1 MAIKKEEDDINKAK
15 EEIAVLFGPL
25 TEEQRVY
32 LTENIKLCTYNKSEI
47 IYEEFDSPQYMM
59 CLLRGKVMI
68 SKNGIGNRSQIIR
81 LINEKGFFGYR
92 AAFTGEDY
100 TTSATTYEKSLV
112 GLIPV
117 DVVKNLIKDNI
128 QLAIYFIKQLAT
140 LLGDA
145 DMLTVDLTQ
154 KHIRGRLAQS
164 LLALKETYGVADDRQ
179 TLNISVSRKD
189 IANMSNMI
197 TNNAIRTLSAFASEG
212 IIDIEG
218 KTIKIINEKELNKIS
233 FYG

>member
-1 MAIKKEEDDINKAK
+1 MAARKEYDITKAT
-15 EEIAVLFGPL
+15 EEIVTLFGPL
-25 TEEQRVY
+25 TDEQRIF
-32 LTENIKLCTYNKSEI
+32 LAENIKLCTYNKGEI
-47 IYEEFDSPQYMM
+47 LYEEYDSPKYMM

-68 SKNGIGNRSQIIR
+68 AKNGIGNRSQIIR

-92 AAFTGEDY
+92 PAFTGEDY
-100 TTSATTYEKSLV
+100 CTSATTYEKSLV
-112 GLIPV
+112 GLVPIG
-117 DVVKNLIKDNI
+117 VVKTLIKNNI
-128 QLAIYFIKQLAT
+128 QLAVYFIKQLAAM
-140 LLGDA
+140 LGDA

-164 LLALKETYGVADDRQ
+164 LLALKEKYGVTDDGQ

-218 KTIKIINEKELNKIS
+218 KAIKIIDENELNKIS

>member
-1 MAIKKEEDDINKAK
+1 MA
-15 EEIAVLFGPL
+15 
-25 TEEQRVY
+25 
-32 LTENIKLCTYNKSEI
+32 
-47 IYEEFDSPQYMM
+47 
-59 CLLRGKVMI
+59 
-68 SKNGIGNRSQIIR
+68 
-81 LINEKGFFGYR
+81 
-92 AAFTGEDY
+92 
-100 TTSATTYEKSLV
+100 
-112 GLIPV
+112 LIPT
-117 DVVKNLIKDNI
+117 DVVKELIKNNI

-164 LLALKETYGVADDRQ
+164 LLALKETYGVAGDGQ

-189 IANMSNMI
+189 IASMSNMI

-212 IIDIEG
+212 IIHIDG
-218 KTIKIINEKELNKIS
+218 KTIKIINEEELNKIS

>member
-1 MAIKKEEDDINKAK
+1 
-15 EEIAVLFGPL
+15 
-25 TEEQRVY
+25 
-32 LTENIKLCTYNKSEI
+32 
-47 IYEEFDSPQYMM
+47 MM

-68 SKNGIGNRSQIIR
+68 AKNGIGNRSQIIR

-92 AAFTGEDY
+92 PAFAGEDY
-100 TTSATTYEKSLV
+100 CTSATTYEKSLV
-112 GLIPV
+112 GLIPI
-117 DVVKNLIKDNI
+117 DVVKNLIKNNI
-128 QLAIYFIKQLAT
+128 QLAVYFIKQLAAM
-140 LLGDA
+140 LGDA

-164 LLALKETYGVADDRQ
+164 LLALKEKYGVADDGQ

-218 KTIKIINEKELNKIS
+218 KAIKIIDENELNKIS

>member
-1 MAIKKEEDDINKAK
+1 MVVRKEYDTDKAI
-15 EEIAVLFGPL
+15 EEIVALFGPL
-25 TEEQRVY
+25 TDEQRIY
-32 LTENIKLCTYNKSEI
+32 LAENIELRTYSKGEI
-47 IYEEFDSPQYMM
+47 LYEEFDSPRYMM

-68 SKNGIGNRSQIIR
+68 AKNGIGNRSQIIR
-81 LINEKGFFGYR
+81 LINEEGFFGYR
-92 AAFTGEDY
+92 PAFTGEDY
-100 TTSATTYEKSLV
+100 CTSATTYEKSLV
-112 GLIPV
+112 GLIPT
-117 DVVKNLIKDNI
+117 DVVKELIKNNI

-164 LLALKETYGVADDRQ
+164 LLALKDTYGVADDGQ

-189 IANMSNMI
+189 IASMSNMI

-212 IIDIEG
+212 IINIEG

>member
-1 MAIKKEEDDINKAK
+1 MVVRKEYDTDKTI
-15 EEIAVLFGPL
+15 EEIVALFGPL
-25 TEEQRVY
+25 TDEQRIY
-32 LTENIKLCTYNKSEI
+32 LAENIELRTYSKGEI
-47 IYEEFDSPQYMM
+47 LYEEFDSPRYMM

-68 SKNGIGNRSQIIR
+68 AKNGIGNRSQIIR
-81 LINEKGFFGYR
+81 LINEEGFFGYR
-92 AAFTGEDY
+92 PAFTGEDY
-100 TTSATTYEKSLV
+100 CTSATTYEKSLV
-112 GLIPV
+112 GLIPT
-117 DVVKNLIKDNI
+117 DVVKELIKNNI

-164 LLALKETYGVADDRQ
+164 LLALKDTYGVADDGQ

-189 IANMSNMI
+189 IASMSNMI

-212 IIDIEG
+212 IINIEG

>member
-1 MAIKKEEDDINKAK
+1 MVIRKEYDVNKAT
-15 EEIAVLFGPL
+15 EEIVAIFGPL
-25 TEEQRVY
+25 TDEQRIH
-32 LTENIKLCTYNKSEI
+32 LAENIELRTYNKGEI
-47 IYEEFDSPQYMM
+47 LYEEFDTPQYMM
-59 CLLRGKVMI
+59 CLLHGKVMI
-68 SKNGIGNRSQIIR
+68 AKNGIGNRSQIIR

-92 AAFTGEDY
+92 PAFTDEKY
-100 TTSATTYEKSLV
+100 RTSATTYEKSLV
-112 GLIPV
+112 ALIPT
-117 DVVKNLIKDNI
+117 DVVKELIKNNI

-164 LLALKETYGVADDRQ
+164 LLALKETYGVAGDGQ
-179 TLNISVSRKD
+179 TLNISVSQKD
-189 IANMSNMI
+189 IASMSNMI

-212 IIDIEG
+212 IIHIDG
-218 KTIKIINEKELNKIS
+218 KTIKIINEEELNKIS

>member
-1 MAIKKEEDDINKAK
+1 MVVRKEYDTDKAI
-15 EEIAVLFGPL
+15 EEIVALFGPL
-25 TEEQRVY
+25 TDEQRIY
-32 LTENIKLCTYNKSEI
+32 LAENIELRTYSKGEI
-47 IYEEFDSPQYMM
+47 LYEEFDSPRYMM

-68 SKNGIGNRSQIIR
+68 AKNGIGNRSQIIR
-81 LINEKGFFGYR
+81 LINEEGFFGYR
-92 AAFTGEDY
+92 PAFTGEDY
-100 TTSATTYEKSLV
+100 CTSATTYEKSLV
-112 GLIPV
+112 GLIPT
-117 DVVKNLIKDNI
+117 DVVKELIKNNI

-164 LLALKETYGVADDRQ
+164 LLALKDTYGVADDGQ
-179 TLNISVSRKD
+179 TLNICVSRKD
-189 IANMSNMI
+189 IASMSNMI

-212 IIDIEG
+212 IINIEG

>member
-1 MAIKKEEDDINKAK
+1 M
-15 EEIAVLFGPL
+15 
-25 TEEQRVY
+25 
-32 LTENIKLCTYNKSEI
+32 
-47 IYEEFDSPQYMM
+47 
-59 CLLRGKVMI
+59 
-68 SKNGIGNRSQIIR
+68 
-81 LINEKGFFGYR
+81 
-92 AAFTGEDY
+92 
-100 TTSATTYEKSLV
+100 
-112 GLIPV
+112 
-117 DVVKNLIKDNI
+117 
-128 QLAIYFIKQLAT
+128 
-140 LLGDA
+140 LGDA

-164 LLALKETYGVADDRQ
+164 LLALKEKYGVADDGQ

-218 KTIKIINEKELNKIS
+218 KAIKIIDENKLNKIS